1 MLKSKCN
8 IELVNT
14 QLHCILC
21 HIIEICNWTMYLEQ
35 YIVDT
40 LTLDVPSINH
50 N

>member
-14 QLHCILC
+14 QLHIMPNF
-21 HIIEICNWTMYLEQ
+21 EICNWTMYLEQ